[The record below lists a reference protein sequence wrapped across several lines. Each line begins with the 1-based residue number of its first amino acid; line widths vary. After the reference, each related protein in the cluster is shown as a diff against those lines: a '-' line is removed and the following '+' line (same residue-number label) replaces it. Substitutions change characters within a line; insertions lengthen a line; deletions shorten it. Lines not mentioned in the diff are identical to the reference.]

1 MPTVILVAIFGVVG
15 VLCRYGADQF
25 FSGYNDKFPYVTLI
39 VNILGCLLAGTIF
52 ALSDLKSLSSEL
64 QTAIVV
70 GFCGGFTTFS
80 AYALQTLLIFDRGKP
95 LVALTYLAVSPIL
108 GLLAAALPVLLAR
121 KFLS

>member
-1 MPTVILVAIFGVVG
+1 MILVAIFGVFG

-25 FSGYNDKFPYVTLI
+25 FSQYNEKFPYTTLS
-39 VNILGCLLAGTIF
+39 VNLLGCLIAGCVF
-52 ALSDLKSLSSEL
+52 AVSDLRNLSTDL

-80 AYALQTLLIFDRGKP
+80 AYALQSLLLIDRGRP

-108 GLLAAALPVLLAR
+108 GLLAAALPVLIAR
-121 KFLS
+121 KFLG

>member
-1 MPTVILVAIFGVVG
+1 MPTVILVTIFGVCG

-25 FSGYNDKFPYVTLI
+25 FSQYNDKFPYTTLT
-39 VNILGCLLAGTIF
+39 VNLIGCFVAGCVF
-52 ALSDLKSLSSEL
+52 AISDLRGLSSEL

-80 AYALQTLLIFDRGKP
+80 AYALQSMLLIERGKP
-95 LVALTYLAVSPIL
+95 LTAFAYLAVSPVL
-108 GLLAAALPVLLAR
+108 GLLAAALPIIMLR